1 MAGPKSGLSVNQS
14 EALAWS
20 RVRPKSV
27 PESGLILDQS
37 LPECGPESGLSV
49 EPSLPDA

>member
-27 PESGLILDQS
+27 PESGLMLDQS
-37 LPECGPESGLSV
+37 LPECGQESVLIV
-49 EPSLPDA
+49 D